1 MWRIAARER
10 VPAMVSEIRR
20 FEVESD
26 GDSVSVADLPTA
38 MLRALAAS
46 HGEKH

>member
-1 MWRIAARER
+1 MWRIAAQEK
-10 VPAMVSEIRR
+10 VPATVSAIRR
-20 FEVESD
+20 FKVESD
-26 GDSVSVADLPTA
+26 GDSVSISDLPTA